1 MKEKKEKKYFLT
13 YVAKK
18 DNETIHGNCVIS
30 LTEGINDLETI
41 RSIELAIADKFEVES
56 VALIGWR
63 KL

>member
-18 DNETIHGNCVIS
+18 DNETIHGNCVIN

-41 RSIELAIADKFEVES
+41 RSIELAIADKFKVES